1 MTQAVFHK
9 YAVNQ
14 RVRIKFG
21 VDRGHYG
28 TIIYLGG
35 TSGPYYGVKLDCHDR
50 PVGYSEYELELA

>member
-1 MTQAVFHK
+1 MTQTVFHK
-9 YAVNQ
+9 YTIGQ

-28 TIIYLGG
+28 TIVHLGG

-50 PVGYSEYELELA
+50 PVGYSEYELEAE